1 MALWLIRAGKYGE
14 HEARFLSDS
23 ACYLTW
29 EGTEA
34 WNLSAARDFAG
45 IKDFLAQL
53 YPDEKP
59 KTRINWASQIAPF
72 VFDVAPGD
80 WVVLPHK
87 HKPALS
93 FGEVV
98 RGYAYDAQAPETYRH
113 SLGVKWL
120 HTDVPRSAFDQDL
133 LYSFGAFMT
142 VCRLT
147 RNDAETR
154 VRAMAAR
161 GWKAGASVSL
171 PLSGKTAKGTLPA
184 ESEDSAPPIED
195 HFDLERSSRDQ
206 IIRRVI
212 ARFKGHGMAELVG
225 AILRAQGFSTHIS
238 SPGPDGGIDILAAPG
253 TFGFAEPRIC
263 VQVKSQQSP
272 IERAVLDALGGV
284 MKKVNATHGL
294 LVCWGGFRSSI
305 DREEAQQ
312 FFHVRLWD
320 ADDLVDELLKVYD
333 QLDAEVRA
341 QLPLKRVWTLAA
353 PGDLGEA

>member
-14 HEARFLSDS
+14 HEQRFLADE

-29 EGTEA
+29 EGTEEVD
-34 WNLSAARDFAG
+34 LSKAGDYAG
-45 IKDFLAQL
+45 IKALLAEL

-93 FGEVV
+93 FGEVTK
-98 RGYAYDAQAPETYRH
+98 GYAFTPQADAAYRH
-113 SLGVKWL
+113 RVQVKWL

-142 VCRLT
+142 VCRMA
-147 RNDAETR
+147 RNEAEAR
-154 VRAMAAR
+154 VRAMAAK
-161 GWKAGASVSL
+161 GWKTPVMPTLS
-171 PLSGKTAKGTLPA
+171 SGK
-184 ESEDSAPPIED
+184 SAPNGSNEPESAAPILEQ
-195 HFDLERSSRDQ
+195 HFDVERTSRDQ
-206 IIRRVI
+206 IVRLVL

-225 AILRAQGFSTHIS
+225 AVLRAQGFSTHIS
-238 SPGPDGGIDILAAPG
+238 PPGPDGGIDILAAPG

-284 MKKVNATHGL
+284 MKKVSATHGL
-294 LVCWGGFRSSI
+294 LVCWGGFKSSI

-333 QLDAEVRA
+333 QLDADVRA
-341 QLPLKRVWTLAA
+341 QIPLKRVWTLAN
-353 PGDLGEA
+353 PESI

>member
-14 HEARFLSDS
+14 HEQRFLADE

-29 EGTEA
+29 EGTEQTD
-34 WNLSAARDFAG
+34 LSKAGDYAG
-45 IKDFLAQL
+45 IKAILADL

-72 VFDVAPGD
+72 VFEVAPGD

-87 HKPALS
+87 HKPALT
-93 FGEVV
+93 FGEVTK
-98 RGYAYDAQAPETYRH
+98 GYAFTPQADEAYRH
-113 SLGVKWL
+113 RVQVKWL

-142 VCRLT
+142 VCRMA
-147 RNDAETR
+147 RNDAEAR
-154 VRAMAAR
+154 VRTMAAK
-161 GWKAGASVSL
+161 GWKASVMPTLSNAKAEHGARNL
-171 PLSGKTAKGTLPA
+171 PELTTSML
-184 ESEDSAPPIED
+184 ED
-195 HFDLERSSRDQ
+195 HFDVERTSRDQ
-206 IIRRVI
+206 IVRLVL

-225 AILRAQGFSTHIS
+225 AVLRAQGFSTHIS
-238 SPGPDGGIDILAAPG
+238 PPGPDGGIDILAAPG

-294 LVCWGGFRSSI
+294 LVCWGGFKSSI

-320 ADDLVDELLKVYD
+320 ADDLVDELLRVYD
-333 QLDAEVRA
+333 KLDPDVRA
-341 QLPLKRVWTLAA
+341 QIPLKRVWTLALA
-353 PGDLGEA
+353 DGSQE

>member
-14 HEARFLSDS
+14 HEQRFLADE

-29 EGTEA
+29 DGTEQTD
-34 WNLSAARDFAG
+34 LSQAGDYAG
-45 IKDFLAQL
+45 IKAMLADL

-93 FGEVV
+93 FGEVTK
-98 RGYAYDAQAPETYRH
+98 GYAFNPQADETYRH
-113 SLGVKWL
+113 SIQVKWL

-142 VCRLT
+142 VCRMA
-147 RNDAETR
+147 RNDAEAR
-154 VRAMAAR
+154 VRAMAAK
-161 GWKAGASVSL
+161 GWKAQAMPTLGSIKSGQNANNL
-171 PLSGKTAKGTLPA
+171 PEPA
-184 ESEDSAPPIED
+184 EPMLED
-195 HFDLERSSRDQ
+195 HFDVERTSRDQ
-206 IIRRVI
+206 IVRLVL

-225 AILRAQGFSTHIS
+225 AVLRAQGFSTHIS
-238 SPGPDGGIDILAAPG
+238 PPGPDGGIDILAAPG

-294 LVCWGGFRSSI
+294 LVCWGGFKSSI

-320 ADDLVDELLKVYD
+320 ADDLVDELLRVYD
-333 QLDAEVRA
+333 KLDADVRA
-341 QLPLKRVWTLAA
+341 QIPLKRVWTLAMT
-353 PGDLGEA
+353 DES